1 MNNEL
6 IYYLS
11 INLKEEINMKST
23 DMNINNPLSI
33 DSINMQRTTDYQRAP
48 KIEFISAFLYDR
60 LVSKD
65 PMTIYVISEPG
76 VERMYLGDILIEEQK
91 TSCKY
96 LMGVDDDTHEYLII
110 MHIKQPNG
118 SRLVPI
124 TRYTDINVAVNV
136 LLKYNNAMSHQKD
149 GLSIYTSISA
159 YIDKFI
165 DINDLIISI
174 IAMYGYKND
183 PRLQKII
190 NVYNSYH
197 QNNDPLMSSL
207 FITQLQSFADTY
219 NNKLFYYYKGL
230 YEVIEKYD
238 FFKDDKYHHGDLPNL
253 SSAVKD
259 IEDVMN
265 GITSIT

>member
-1 MNNEL
+1 
-6 IYYLS
+6 
-11 INLKEEINMKST
+11 MKST
-23 DMNINNPLSI
+23 DMNINNPLSVNCI
-33 DSINMQRTTDYQRAP
+33 DMQREVDYQKTP
-48 KIEFISAFLYDR
+48 KIEFITAFLYDR

-76 VERMYLGDILIEEQK
+76 DERMYLGDILIEEQK

-96 LMGVDDDTHEYLII
+96 LMGIDNDTHEYII
-110 MHIKQPNG
+110 LMNINQPNG
-118 SRLVPI
+118 NRLIPI
-124 TRYTDINVAVNV
+124 SRYTDINTAINE
-136 LLKYNNAMSHQKD
+136 LLKYNNVKSHQKD
-149 GLSIYTSISA
+149 SLSIYTTISA

-183 PRLQKII
+183 PRLQKLIT
-190 NVYNSYH
+190 VYNNFH
-197 QNNDPLMSSL
+197 RNNDPQMSNL
-207 FITQLQSFADTY
+207 FISHIQSFADPY

-230 YEVIEKYD
+230 YEVIEKYE
-238 FFKDDKYHHGDLPNL
+238 FFKDDKYHHGELPNL

-265 GITSIT
+265 GITSIG